1 MRRRINKAHMV
12 NGVTFQNPNAT
23 YIDVDVEI
31 EPDVVIEANVTL
43 KGQTKIGA

>member
-1 MRRRINKAHMV
+1 MV

-43 KGQTKIGA
+43 KRTN